1 MNRTVLFAHYDGQ
14 DEVKPYVIHYLGEL
28 AKVSSRVVFVSTSNL
43 AAPELAKVRPTC
55 EKVLL
60 RDNVG
65 YDFGMWQQALEDRG
79 ILRSSDELVL
89 TNSSLF
95 GPVHP
100 LGPIFDRMS
109 TEPCHFWGMTDN
121 FEHRWHLQSYFLV
134 FKKRV
139 LASESFA
146 RFWTS
151 VLPYRSKGQIILS
164 YEVGLTSFLVDEG
177 FVGQAMVPTA
187 SWASS
192 LERVRMDLARRHN
205 PTLFYADRLLARGM
219 PFVKVTLLRDN
230 PGGMRLDPIYRT
242 MEAAG
247 YDLGLVTF
255 DRSAPTSD
263 RRLRAK
269 VRRIWYRFA
278 SEPQP
283 PSALPQAT
291 PSS

>member
-28 AKVSSRVVFVSTSNL
+28 AKVSSRVMFVSTSRL
-43 AAPELAKVRPTC
+43 TDRELSKVRPMC

-60 RDNVG
+60 RNNVG
-65 YDFGMWQQALEDRG
+65 YDFGMWQKALEDRS
-79 ILRSSDELVL
+79 ILQASDELVV

-95 GPVHP
+95 GPLHP
-100 LGPIFDRMS
+100 LCPIFDRMS
-109 TEPCHFWGMTDN
+109 AEPCHFWGMTDN

-134 FKKRV
+134 FKKPV

-151 VLPYRSKGQIILS
+151 VLPYRNKGQIILS

-177 FVGQAMVPTA
+177 FVGQAMVPTH
-187 SWASS
+187 SWAGRF
-192 LERVRMDLARRHN
+192 ERARMDVARRHN

-230 PGGMRLDPIYRT
+230 PGGVRLDPIYRS
-242 MEAAG
+242 MEEAG
-247 YDLGLVTF
+247 YDLGLVKF
-255 DRSAPTSD
+255 DRSGSASD

-291 PSS
+291 PIS